1 MTKELQERLYAI
13 LKRNQRKSEY
23 YERKYHGK
31 EDKHT
36 FHGGWNLGYWEGRV
50 AAFEECLDLL
60 EELGT
65 PCQLPQTG
73 YTLPIKTAIRH
84 S

>member
-1 MTKELQERLYAI
+1 MTKELQQRLYMI

-23 YERKYHGK
+23 YEQKYQGK

-50 AAFEECLDLL
+50 TAFEECLDLL
-60 EELGT
+60 EEVGVVERFDIAQYL
-65 PCQLPQTG
+65 L
-73 YTLPIKTAIRH
+73 KNKEDE
-84 S
+84 